1 GLRRGFLDGGGRLIG
16 ERLEARRILHRELG
30 QHLAVDL
37 DPGLVETVYKSA
49 VGQPVLAR
57 GRVDALAPERAERAL
72 LTLAVAVLILQR
84 LLDRL
89 LGDADRVL
97 APAVIAF
104 GSLD

>member
-1 GLRRGFLDGGGRLIG
+1 MTPLERTGLRRGFLDGGGRLIG
-16 ERLEARRILHRELG
+16 KRLETRRILHRELG

-37 DPGLVETVYKSA
+37 DPGLVEAVDKSA

-57 GRVDALAPERAERAL
+57 GRVDALDPERAERAL

-89 LGDADRVL
+89 LATRIVFL
-97 APAVIAF
+97 RRP
-104 GSLD
+104 